1 MKFKQSYMTGKIE
14 FEYNKHKINQNA
26 QKSIGLQFLRFD
38 NMFQK
43 WNFFSVNKL
52 DRPLFI
58 NKILGISWGFQ
69 NINNF
74 SLFFEEEIIL
84 QK

>member
-1 MKFKQSYMTGKIE
+1 MTGKIE